1 MSGIGIGIG
10 IRIRIGIGTVSGE
23 GRRAAD
29 ATEMDEQEMK
39 GEQHHLRI
47 KVGDANAR
55 PIAKR
60 DACVSWERGG
70 GGAGRKGGFGVLQII
85 HVLSPTN
92 HSVSARLA
100 QPAYHSSFFF
110 R

>member
-1 MSGIGIGIG
+1 MSGIGIGIRIRIG
-10 IRIRIGIGTVSGE
+10 IRIGLRIGIGTVSGE

-70 GGAGRKGGFGVLQII
+70 GRERGGGGDARCT
-85 HVLSPTN
+85 HCVLSG
-92 HSVSARLA
+92 
-100 QPAYHSSFFF
+100 
-110 R
+110 